1 MGEKKFKRFVYQL
14 FSEIFFVVNYFW
26 IGYYVLKK
34 NWKKLKNLI
43 WFNVINF
50 KGLIYFQ
57 SRI

>member
-34 NWKKLKNLI
+34 YWKKLEKFNL
-43 WFNVINF
+43 V
-50 KGLIYFQ
+50 
-57 SRI
+57 